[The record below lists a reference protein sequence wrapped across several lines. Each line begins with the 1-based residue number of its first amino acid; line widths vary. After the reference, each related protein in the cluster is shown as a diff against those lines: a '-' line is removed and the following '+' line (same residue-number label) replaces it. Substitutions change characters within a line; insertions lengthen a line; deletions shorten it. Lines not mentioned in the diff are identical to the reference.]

1 MRARDVRICAPF
13 SRIGDDETKLRK
25 QLAPLHVPKFRWW
38 CCESC
43 VQDANASSSS
53 TLQSQHN
60 IEKTSPSSVIGEI
73 HPSPCSNKEKT
84 DALVGPSAVHGILL
98 CTIAVS

>member
-1 MRARDVRICAPF
+1 MRTKDVRICAPF

-38 CCESC
+38 CCQSC
-43 VQDANASSSS
+43 VQDASASSSTS
-53 TLQSQHN
+53 QSQQN
-60 IEKTSPSSVIGEI
+60 IEKTSPSSVIGD
-73 HPSPCSNKEKT
+73 HSSPCSNKGKN
-84 DALVGPSAVHGILL
+84 DALVGPSAVQGILL